1 MKKTKRT
8 TQLGEMIRGDLS
20 NILQRELSDP
30 DLGFITVTDVELAT
44 DLKFAK
50 IHVSTIGN
58 ADVKDKMMAALDR
71 NRSKIRH
78 MLGQRAKLRHTPQ
91 LDFRYDSTIERASG
105 IEKILREVLPPKETK
120 KDDDDSENE

>member
-8 TQLGEMIRGDLS
+8 TQLGDMIRADLS
-20 NILQRELSDP
+20 QILQRELSDP
-30 DLGFITVTDVELAT
+30 DIGFVTVTDVELAT

-50 IHVSTIGN
+50 IHVSTFGN
-58 ADVKDKMMAALDR
+58 DDVKGKMMAALDR

-78 MLGQRAKLRHTPQ
+78 MLGQRAQMRHTPQ
-91 LDFRYDSTIERASG
+91 LDFRYDSTIERASN
-105 IEKILREVLPPKETK
+105 IEKILRDVLPKEVK